1 LAGVVFT
8 HKEHHNM
15 ADKAVNLTAFLPVD
29 SFDIEIQSVTGE
41 GTGWHVSLAGPSHPA
56 TVASAETIARRALRK
71 SAEIEAAQVNNR
83 KYKVDEREP
92 ANVRRENVE
101 SVVSRIID
109 WTPVD
114 IGSGPITFSKETA
127 TDLLLKPEMGWALVQ
142 IAEALAGDAAFIKR
156 SASA

>member
-1 LAGVVFT
+1 
-8 HKEHHNM
+8 M
-15 ADKAVNLTAFLPVD
+15 AEKAVNLTAFLPVD

-41 GTGWHVSLAGPSHPA
+41 ATGWHITLAGPSHPA
-56 TVASAETIARRALRK
+56 TVASAESIARRALRK
-71 SAEIEAAQVNNR
+71 SAEIEAAQVNGR
-83 KYKVDEREP
+83 KFKPDDREP

-114 IGSGPITFSKETA
+114 VGSGPISFSKESA
-127 TDLLLKPEMGWALVQ
+127 TDLLLRPEMGWALVQ
-142 IAEALAGDAAFIKR
+142 IAEALAGDAAFTRR